1 MQLMLTVFSSNY
13 FATPKA
19 MSQKLTA
26 VNFFIILIGIRKEF
40 KHELDKTQYQHYNNY
55 IVFRTSFFFFLKNKK
70 KK

>member
-1 MQLMLTVFSSNY
+1 
-13 FATPKA
+13 

-40 KHELDKTQYQHYNNY
+40 KHELDKTQYQYYNNY

-70 KK
+70 KEIKNNN

>member
-1 MQLMLTVFSSNY
+1 
-13 FATPKA
+13 

-70 KK
+70 RNKKQQ